1 MRRWLLALVAL
12 YAAPCAGQ
20 VLPGHRLPEGPERP
34 VRERAFHIER
44 YKAELFVD
52 LDKEQISGTAT
63 LTVVSLREPLAELAL
78 DAANLSVSRIE
89 REGKPQAFRVDEK
102 SWKLAVALDP
112 PLPMGRATTVFESYS
127 DPKYRQEVRLAALD
141 GWEKAAPGDPRLAER
156 LRQFTPDRNR
166 NVRQEAIRRLGELH
180 HESDLPLFQRLALD
194 PDPTMA
200 EFARQSIEEIE
211 AFVRAP

>member
-112 PLPMGRATTVFESYS
+112 PLPMGRATTVARELFRS
-127 DPKYRQEVRLAALD
+127 EVSAGGSPRRPRWVGEGGAGRSATGGAA
-141 GWEKAAPGDPRLAER
+141 ASVHSRPQP
-156 LRQFTPDRNR
+156 
-166 NVRQEAIRRLGELH
+166 
-180 HESDLPLFQRLALD
+180 
-194 PDPTMA
+194 
-200 EFARQSIEEIE
+200 
-211 AFVRAP
+211 